1 MLTKGKNQVMKSFTA
16 EGFVRIYT
24 IWTGYILSGLTLLA
38 FLGGCAVAP
47 PKTVIIQD
55 ISQAFEVGTIISA
68 ERGAP
73 ISVKELFKDLET
85 SQVIYVGENH
95 TNQAHHAIQLEVI
108 KAVFEKNSQMVI
120 GMEMFD
126 QSYQDVLDLW
136 SAGGLD
142 QKEFLRKVHWYA
154 NWRFDYSLYKE
165 ILDLV
170 KKNHI
175 RIVGLNIPNH
185 IPPRNRVG
193 GNENLRDDE
202 KKYLP
207 EEIDTSNTAHRDY
220 VRQVFSHHHHFK
232 DRVEFED
239 FYMVQAVWEDAMAAM
254 VSKYLNDNRMVVL
267 AGNGHIQFKYGIP
280 DRAFSRTNASF
291 RTIYL
296 APLGGE
302 LKLDVADYIWVT
314 P

>member
-1 MLTKGKNQVMKSFTA
+1 MKPFTA
-16 EGFVRIYT
+16 EGFVRIVT
-24 IWTGYILSGLTLLA
+24 KWTGYILSGLTMLA

-55 ISQAFEVGTIISA
+55 ISQAFEEGTIISA
-68 ERGAP
+68 ELGAP

-154 NWRFDYSLYKE
+154 NWRFDFSLYGGILNFIKE
-165 ILDLV
+165 
-170 KKNHI
+170 NHI
-175 RIVGLNIPNH
+175 RLVGLNIPFH
-185 IPPRNRVG
+185 IPAKIRVG
-193 GNENLRDDE
+193 GIENLRDYE
-202 KKYLP
+202 KQYLP
-207 EEIDTSNTAHRDY
+207 EEIDTSKTAHREY
-220 VRQVFSHHHHFK
+220 LKEIFSHHHFK
-232 DRVEFED
+232 SSVEFED
-239 FYMVQAVWEDAMAAM
+239 FYMAQSAWEDAMAAM
-254 VSKYLNDNRMVVL
+254 VSKYLKDDRMVVL

-280 DRAFSRTNASF
+280 DRAFSRTGAYF
-291 RTIYL
+291 RTIY
-296 APLGGE
+296 
-302 LKLDVADYIWVT
+302 
-314 P
+314 